1 MPKRSMSYL
10 QEASARLDPTRY
22 SRTQGTERY
31 YLIDQPDV
39 DSPEL
44 MTSLE
49 VGSITLGLK
58 NDNTSARV
66 GCCCAECLA
75 GTIRQD
81 GGGTVSAPDL
91 VPGNVGST
99 ATVAV
104 GGSVNVSIDTLG
116 DRDYYRVTLTA
127 GVTYTIQTSSDGM
140 GTDAYLNVRDATGAT
155 ILAFDD
161 DSGDGVNSLLTFT
174 PTSSGVYFI
183 DAGNYNNETI
193 GSYHL
198 IVAAAMP
205 ALHYH

>member
-1 MPKRSMSYL
+1 MHSSRY
-10 QEASARLDPTRY
+10 ARTEGLEHNFV
-22 SRTQGTERY
+22 GTKMRVGGFD
-31 YLIDQPDV
+31 LISNFDAN
-39 DSPEL
+39 
-44 MTSLE
+44 SL
-49 VGSITLGLK
+49 SLGLK
-58 NDNTSARV
+58 GDVVSHQGGCGCSA
-66 GCCCAECLA
+66 CAE
-75 GTIRQD
+75 GTPGQT
-81 GGGTVSAPDL
+81 GGGTTSAPDL
-91 VPGNVGST
+91 VPGTISST

-198 IVAAAMP
+198 FVAAAMP
-205 ALHYH
+205 PLHYH